1 MRREREES
9 AGSWIRP
16 AEVGERWPELP
27 EWASSAEL
35 DSDVRRDLRSLSKDA
50 AEFVAGHL
58 VAAGTLADDDPELA
72 WRHARAARSQ
82 GSRIAVVRE
91 TAGLVAYRAGEWTEA
106 LAELRAARRMGGGSG
121 HLAVMADCSR
131 ALGDPEKAIELART
145 PEAASLDPDG
155 ALELAIVVAGARADL
170 GQVDAAIASLEPV
183 AGQAPASSAARAR
196 LLFALADLR
205 EQAGRD
211 AQALETFMA
220 AADAD
225 TDDETDAA
233 ERATALADRMPAAE
247 PLVPPTESSADPV
260 EEREDESDAP
270 EPRGAVSA
278 LFSDTEE

>member
-1 MRREREES
+1 M
-9 AGSWIRP
+9 
-16 AEVGERWPELP
+16 
-27 EWASSAEL
+27 
-35 DSDVRRDLRSLSKDA
+35 
-50 AEFVAGHL
+50 AGHL
-58 VAAGTLADDDPELA
+58 VAAGLLADEDPELA

-131 ALGDPEKAIELART
+131 ALGDPEKAIELSRT
-145 PEAASLDPDG
+145 PEAATLDPEG

-170 GQVDAAIASLEPV
+170 GQLDAAIASLEPV
-183 AGQAPASSAARAR
+183 AGRAAASSTARAR

-211 AQALETFMA
+211 AEALDTFIA

-233 ERATALADRMPAAE
+233 ERATALAERMPA
-247 PLVPPTESSADPV
+247 LPPTVPSTEDPV
-260 EEREDESDAP
+260 EPVEPEDAKPAP
-270 EPRGAVSA
+270 EVLPAVPQ
-278 LFSDTEE
+278 LFSDDQW